1 MDKNAI
7 KKYAVWAR
15 NELIARVTQKAQQ
28 YGITET
34 DIIDAN
40 ADSING
46 KLLTDTEKKQRQA
59 LIKKINEE
67 NFEQVMEEVAYT
79 WFNRFTALRF
89 MEINN
94 YLPSHTRVFTNEAN
108 EFKPQI
114 LDDAISLDLEGLDMD
129 KVYELKNTNKKEEL
143 YKYLLI
149 VQCNAL
155 NSILPVMFQK
165 IDDYTEL
172 LFPNNLLREGS
183 IIDRMVSDIAEKDWE
198 DAVEIIGWLY
208 QFYIAEPK
216 DVLINAK
223 KQYKLKD
230 VPFVT
235 QIFTSDWIVKYMVE
249 NSLGRLWAETGA
261 DISSMNWEY
270 YLTPSILENSGN
282 TVDPKTIKIIDP
294 CMGSGHIL
302 VYAFDVLMQIYQQY
316 GYGTN
321 EAAEN
326 ILKYNLYG
334 MDISERA
341 YQLAYFSVMMRAR
354 KYSRSILRKRIRPN
368 LHLLVNEKKI
378 DEGLLKFFCDN
389 DDELEKSLLYILDKF
404 EKLGTIGSL
413 MIIENINFSK
423 LEGRLDTI
431 RDNSYDD
438 LISLSYQY
446 ECNNYLAEIVN
457 KAKTLS
463 NVYDVVV
470 TNPPYIGNKFLP
482 SELREYIEANYRD
495 YKSDIFSAFIPRVIE
510 LCKKD
515 GHIGMLTPYVW
526 MFISTYEALRNKVLG
541 ETTISSLVQLE
552 YNAFEAACVPVCS
565 FTLKKNESL
574 KIGEYVKLS
583 DFRGSENQGP
593 RLIEAVKNIDCG
605 YRYSMNQNEYQNIPG
620 SPIAYWIS
628 KGIIDC
634 FEKGQRIDT
643 FAYPKQG
650 LATADNNRFLRLWF
664 EVDINKTGLSMSS
677 REEAKESGLKW
688 FPYNKGG
695 GFKKWYGNNEYLVN
709 WENDGFEI
717 CNYKDDKGKLKS
729 RPQNMEWFYK
739 QGLSWCKITSSNFSM
754 RYIPQGFL
762 FDVAGCTLFVDE
774 SDILY
779 ILGYMNSKVNAYIL
793 NLISPTLNFEVGH
806 VGSLPIVFSEEY
818 RKEVEEL
825 VRQNIE
831 MCKKDWDSYENSWD
845 FEKNPLIQDGR
856 LKDIYENF
864 KIEKEDVF
872 QLLKANEIRLNEIF
886 ADIYGANDIL
896 SSNIEDD
903 EVIIGVSNYVK
914 DMKLL
919 ISYAVGCMFG
929 RYSLDQTGLAFAG
942 GEWNPEIY
950 KQYKPDVDNIIPIC
964 DDEYFD
970 DDIVNRFEE
979 FVKIAFGSEY
989 LDENLEFISKAFKYK
1004 GNPKQVL
1011 RQYFINEFFYDHC
1024 DLYTSRGAGKRPI
1037 YWLFDSGKKG
1047 GFKCLIYMHR
1057 YQPDTI
1063 ARIRTDYVH
1072 EQQSR
1077 YRTEIADIEQRLN
1090 NASTGERVK
1099 LNKKLKTLTDQ
1110 AEELRIYEEKIH
1122 HLADQMISI
1131 DLDDGVKVNYEKFK
1145 DVLAK
1150 IK

>member
-1 MDKNAI
+1 
-7 KKYAVWAR
+7 
-15 NELIARVTQKAQQ
+15 
-28 YGITET
+28 
-34 DIIDAN
+34 
-40 ADSING
+40 
-46 KLLTDTEKKQRQA
+46 
-59 LIKKINEE
+59 
-67 NFEQVMEEVAYT
+67 
-79 WFNRFTALRF
+79 
-89 MEINN
+89 
-94 YLPSHTRVFTNEAN
+94 
-108 EFKPQI
+108 
-114 LDDAISLDLEGLDMD
+114 
-129 KVYELKNTNKKEEL
+129 
-143 YKYLLI
+143 
-149 VQCNAL
+149 
-155 NSILPVMFQK
+155 
-165 IDDYTEL
+165 
-172 LFPNNLLREGS
+172 
-183 IIDRMVSDIAEKDWE
+183 
-198 DAVEIIGWLY
+198 
-208 QFYIAEPK
+208 
-216 DVLINAK
+216 
-223 KQYKLKD
+223 
-230 VPFVT
+230 
-235 QIFTSDWIVKYMVE
+235 MVE

-709 WENDGFEI
+709 WENDGFDI

>member
-46 KLLTDTEKKQRQA
+46 KLLSDTEKKQRQA
-59 LIKKINEE
+59 LIKKIKEE

-89 MEINN
+89 MEVNN

-114 LDDAISLDLEGLDMD
+114 LADAISLDLDGLDMD
-129 KVYELKNTNKKEEL
+129 KVYELKDANKNEEL

-155 NSILPVMFQK
+155 NRILPVMFQK
-165 IDDYTEL
+165 IDDYTEI
-172 LFPNNLLREGS
+172 LFPDNLLRTGS
-183 IIDRMVSDIAEKDWE
+183 VIEKMVSDIAEKDWE
-198 DAVEIIGWLY
+198 EAVEIIGWLY
-208 QFYIAEPK
+208 QFYIADPK
-216 DVLINAK
+216 DELINAK

-261 DISSMNWEY
+261 EISSMNWEY
-270 YLTPSILENSGN
+270 FLTPSVVEYQNN
-282 TVDPKTIKIIDP
+282 TVDPKEIKIIDP

-316 GYGTN
+316 GYGAN

-354 KYSRSILRKRIRPN
+354 KYSRSVLRKQIRPN
-368 LHLLVNEKKI
+368 IHLLVNEKKI
-378 DEGLLKFFCDN
+378 ESGLLEFYCDN
-389 DDELEKSLLYILDKF
+389 DDELRKSLLYIFDKF

-413 MIIENINFSK
+413 ITIEKNDFSK
-423 LEGRLDTI
+423 IEERLEII
-431 RDNSYDD
+431 RNNTYDD

-446 ECNNYLAEIVN
+446 ECNNYLTEIIN
-457 KAKTLS
+457 KAKTIS
-463 NVYDVVV
+463 NKYDVVV

-482 SELREYIEANYRD
+482 SELKEYIEANYKD
-495 YKSDIFSAFIPRVIE
+495 YKSDIFSAFVPRVIE

-526 MFISTYEALRNKVLG
+526 MFISTYEMLRDKVLN
-541 ETTISSLVQLE
+541 ETTITSLVQLE

-565 FTLKKNESL
+565 FTLKKGEKKGL
-574 KIGEYVKLS
+574 GEYIRLS
-583 DFRGSENQGP
+583 DFKGADIQGP
-593 RLIEAVKNIDCG
+593 RVKEAVQNRECG
-605 YRYSMNQNEYQNIPG
+605 YRYTTNQKEYSSIPG
-620 SPIAYWIS
+620 SPIAFWVDTNLIE
-628 KGIIDC
+628 C
-634 FEKGQRIDT
+634 FKIGERVDS

-664 EVDINKTGLSMSS
+664 EVDRTKLALSCKSGDEAASS
-677 REEAKESGLKW
+677 NAKW

-695 GFKKWYGNNEYLVN
+695 GFKKWYGNNEYVIN
-709 WENDGFEI
+709 WENDGKELRNF
-717 CNYKDDKGKLKS
+717 KGS
-729 RPQNMEWFYK
+729 VIRSPQFYF
-739 QGLSWCKITSSNFSM
+739 QNGISWCKITSSSFSM
-754 RYIPQGFL
+754 RYIPEGFL

-774 SDILY
+774 GRLLY
-779 ILGYMNSKVNAYIL
+779 LLGYMNSKLNAYL
-793 NLISPTLNFEVGH
+793 LQLISPTLNYEVGH
-806 VGSLPIVFSEEY
+806 VGSLPIIFSDTL
-818 RKEVEEL
+818 KNEVVEL
-825 VRQNIE
+825 VKSNIDI
-831 MCKKDWDSYENSWD
+831 CKDDWDSYENSWD
-845 FEKNPLIQDGR
+845 FKANPLVKKGKLQEIYEQYKIQKENNFVLLKNNEQR
-856 LKDIYENF
+856 LNSIFNDIYN
-864 KIEKEDVF
+864 
-872 QLLKANEIRLNEIF
+872 
-886 ADIYGANDIL
+886 ANDIL
-896 SSNIEDD
+896 KPEVRDD
-903 EVIIGVSNYVK
+903 EIIIGMHDYGN
-914 DMKLL
+914 DIRAL

-929 RYSLDQTGLAFAG
+929 RYSLDESGLVYAG
-942 GEWNPEIY
+942 GTWEETKY
-950 KQYKPDVDNIIPIC
+950 KTYKVDQDNIIPIC

-970 DDIVNRFEE
+970 DDIVNRFVE
-979 FVKIAFGSEY
+979 FVEVAFGKEY
-989 LDENLEFISKAFKYK
+989 LENNLDFIAGAFKYN
-1004 GNPKQVL
+1004 GNSRQII
-1011 RQYFINEFFYDHC
+1011 RQYFLNDFYNDHC
-1024 DLYTSRGAGKRPI
+1024 NLYTSRGAGKRPI

-1047 GFKCLIYMHR
+1047 GFKALIYMHR

-1077 YRTEIADIEQRLN
+1077 YRTVLEDYEQRLN
-1090 NASTGERVK
+1090 AASSSDRVK
-1099 LNKKLKTLTDQ
+1099 FSKMIKVISEKS
-1110 AEELRIYEEKIH
+1110 EELRIYEEKIH

-1131 DLDDGVKVNYEKFK
+1131 DLDDGVKTNYDKFK